1 MPNTK
6 FIRVSFSRGEGII
19 YDEVWFMHV
28 RHRKKSKGEMGDAQW
43 GGETQYQLSPQKRY
57 PRQEKKIKSSR
68 EEKEPKETPR

>member
-43 GGETQYQLSPQKRY
+43 GGGNPVPTFP
-57 PRQEKKIKSSR
+57 PKKIPKTR
-68 EEKEPKETPR
+68 KENKITDEKEPKETPR